1 MMFVGLLYC
10 PVLIISYLQ
19 HYSFLMIILLYFT
32 DTSNFGHAS
41 ALIYPVMTILT
52 RAIII
57 AVRYAYMPKLRY
69 QVMKQYQAFNFI
81 WDDLIITSWVNLD
94 FKSIFNE
101 INSTI
106 KRNRI
111 ETTDFKY
118 QFLLPLSN
126 DMHERMNDEDFYDN
140 NNMKFADAGKFYKK
154 LKKEDVSNL
163 EEKPKLSLPN
173 VNRSDVSNNE
183 IIAPEVA
190 ISMSRKVIPKIHESS
205 FARIKKR
212 SDILGKNRMIL
223 SKTAEESY
231 VAELENSE
239 NFYYKGNN
247 LLREIA
253 IIDSVETPSSD
264 LAGISIGIRG
274 LITSA
279 LMVYNYKGTL
289 SRSRSQWIMF
299 GCLLYIGISLHY
311 VNLRFVAA
319 GLTDFRRKLFFQKV
333 MSMLIDP
340 EKRATDKEHK
350 KLVPCLNLLDSKTLR
365 RWMYLKRSSLDFG
378 KKFTHRIFL
387 YCSIFLIGYGLL
399 AVIFTLSYF
408 DILKYDFPIE
418 TIVLGYFDVIVILGI
433 LSQMLNTG
441 AEVNTYFLKHKTLL
455 LALKRHYLLIKDNY
469 EILKNKKKFESD
481 CLKLLILKLNEMN
494 LTKEQVETRLD
505 K

>member
-1 MMFVGLLYC
+1 M
-10 PVLIISYLQ
+10 
-19 HYSFLMIILLYFT
+19 LYFA
-32 DTSNFGHAS
+32 DTSHFGHVS
-41 ALIYPVMTILT
+41 GLIYPVMTILT

-69 QVMKQYQAFNFI
+69 QLMKKYQAFNFI

-101 INSTI
+101 VNSTI
-106 KRNRI
+106 KRHRI
-111 ETTDFKY
+111 EATDFKF

-126 DMHERMNDEDFYDN
+126 DMHERMNDENFYDN
-140 NNMKFADAGKFYKK
+140 NKIKFVDAGKFYKSS
-154 LKKEDVSNL
+154 KKEDISDI
-163 EEKPKLSLPN
+163 EQKPRLSLPDL
-173 VNRSDVSNNE
+173 NRSNASNHN
-183 IIAPEVA
+183 INMPEA
-190 ISMSRKVIPKIHESS
+190 AYSSSKKVLPKVQESS
-205 FARIKKR
+205 FARIKKQ
-212 SDILGKNRMIL
+212 SDILIKAKMIL

-231 VAELENSE
+231 VAELEDSDNL
-239 NFYYKGNN
+239 YYSGNN

-264 LAGISIGIRG
+264 LAGYSIIMRG
-274 LITSA
+274 VINSA
-279 LMVYNYKGTL
+279 LMIYDYKGTM
-289 SRSRSQWIMF
+289 SKSRSQWIIF

-340 EKRATDKEHK
+340 EKRTSDKDVK
-350 KLVPCLNLLDSKTLR
+350 NIVPCLNLLDSRTLR

-399 AVIFTLSYF
+399 AIIFTLAF
-408 DILKYDFPIE
+408 FNILNYDFPLE
-418 TIVLGYFDVIVILGI
+418 TVVLGYFDVFVILGI
-433 LSQMLNTG
+433 LMLMLNTG

-469 EILKNKKKFESD
+469 EILKTKKKFESD
-481 CLKLLILKLNEMN
+481 CLKLLVLKLKEMN
-494 LTKEQVETRLD
+494 LTKDQINAKLD